1 MNAKTIEMAKL
12 QKAHMQELQDW
23 ISLKQ
28 QYKVN
33 GINISECLLYNL
45 IQHLNQLVYNESLD
59 SDTTEVQSDD

>member
-28 QYKVN
+28 QHKVN